1 MENPSFTRGKKRR
14 SVKSGD
20 SVILDKFKRRLER
33 LRVISNLFLSQ
44 SKFSR
49 HSVIFYEFPITR
61 LYRDLRS
68 S

>member
-1 MENPSFTRGKKRR
+1 
-14 SVKSGD
+14 VKSGD